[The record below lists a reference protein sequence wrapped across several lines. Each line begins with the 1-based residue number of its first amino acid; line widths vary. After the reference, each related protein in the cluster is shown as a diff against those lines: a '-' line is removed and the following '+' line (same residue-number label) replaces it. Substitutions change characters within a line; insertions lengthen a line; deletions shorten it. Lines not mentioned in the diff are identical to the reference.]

1 MHLISIG
8 LFLLT
13 LNVINANQYDPNEP
27 LIAEAS
33 QHQSQF
39 ASAADINSVSSGQTA
54 RFPARFQAASS
65 VSGHVN
71 GKPFSA
77 ASLNNNGAVSRLAS
91 GMLMWVVGV
100 MANGKDPII
109 FIIMLW
115 TLSLLGLIYRLEE
128 EGRCIFCYSL

>member
-8 LFLLT
+8 IFLLT

-39 ASAADINSVSSGQTA
+39 ASAADINSVSA

-71 GKPFSA
+71 GKPFGA
-77 ASLNNNGAVSRLAS
+77 GVVNNNGAVSRFAT
-91 GMLMWVVGV
+91 GM
-100 MANGKDPII
+100 
-109 FIIMLW
+109 
-115 TLSLLGLIYRLEE
+115 
-128 EGRCIFCYSL
+128 